1 MKTAHW
7 VVLAFVAFSLAFLAW
22 KYASPTRAYF
32 LEGMRIE
39 SDAGLGPREGLA
51 AILSRQ
57 PQVVRMEMYN
67 GSDKR
72 NSVVIAIA
80 SEAIASLAYN
90 NRTVAS
96 YALVFDQN
104 DSSKQPGLLGCNE
117 NNSWCGQPT
126 ITVRYGDC
134 NCLRILSG
142 QGLLEAEGDEGFL
155 GDNTVKL
162 RGIIGLVLSDL
173 PEERERNATASAPS
187 GSQ

>member
-1 MKTAHW
+1 MKTAYW
-7 VVLAFVAFSLAFLAW
+7 AVLAFVVFSLAFFAW

-39 SDAGLGPREGLA
+39 SDAELGPKEGLA

-57 PQVVRMEMYN
+57 PQIVRMEMYN
-67 GSDKR
+67 GSDTR
-72 NSVVIAIA
+72 NSIVIAIA

-90 NRTVAS
+90 NKTVAS

-117 NNSWCGQPT
+117 NNSQCAPPT
-126 ITVRYGDC
+126 ITVRYGGC
-134 NCLRILSG
+134 NCLRILSK

-155 GDNTVKL
+155 GDNTIKL

-173 PEERERNATASAPS
+173 PKERNATASASPES
-187 GSQ
+187 R